1 MALLADQTTKT
12 GQHYLSTL
20 RIIYLLMNGIMYR
33 FKTIN
38 VSVILGSVVAEVFP
52 VPDPLE
58 HTNDSEAD
66 ARVFPF

>member
-1 MALLADQTTKT
+1 
-12 GQHYLSTL
+12 
-20 RIIYLLMNGIMYR
+20 MNSIMYR
-33 FKTIN
+33 FQTVD
-38 VSVILGSVVAEVFP
+38 VSILTSSMIAEVFP